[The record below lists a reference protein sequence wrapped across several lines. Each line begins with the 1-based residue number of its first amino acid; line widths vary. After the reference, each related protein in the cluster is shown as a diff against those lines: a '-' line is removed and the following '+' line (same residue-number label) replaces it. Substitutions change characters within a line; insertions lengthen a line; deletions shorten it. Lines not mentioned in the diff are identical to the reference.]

1 MKMILNKK
9 PGGDGQLAHLSHSE
23 DKVHGRML
31 RVDAFQ
37 LHPLFE
43 AVLHCRH
50 SLGLEHETT
59 AKVSV
64 QQGDGSKVCIKDFS
78 GETE

>member
-9 PGGDGQLAHLSHSE
+9 PGCDGPLAHLSHSE

-37 LHPLFE
+37 LHPVFE
-43 AVLHCRH
+43 AVPHCRH